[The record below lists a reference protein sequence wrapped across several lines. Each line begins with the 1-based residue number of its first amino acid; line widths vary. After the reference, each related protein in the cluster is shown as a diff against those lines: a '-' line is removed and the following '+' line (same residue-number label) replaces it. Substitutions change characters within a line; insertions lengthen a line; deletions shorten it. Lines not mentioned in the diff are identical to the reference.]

1 MFFSTARILAFSAL
15 LFAGS
20 SSAAPIEIQRRD
32 VWVPQIFTPTTGT
45 VWSVGSNQT
54 VTWDLS
60 QKPENVTNPTG
71 MVLLRK
77 NGSSDLENPLAK
89 GFNLTDGQ
97 VNVTVPN
104 VESADDYQIV
114 LFGDSGNFSL
124 NFTITATSGF

>member
-1 MFFSTARILAFSAL
+1 MFFSTARIFAFSAL

-77 NGSSDLENPLAK
+77 NGSSDLGE
-89 GFNLTDGQ
+89 
-97 VNVTVPN
+97 
-104 VESADDYQIV
+104 
-114 LFGDSGNFSL
+114 
-124 NFTITATSGF
+124 